1 MNELAYV
8 TVGLYFEVKD
18 SYIYGGEGSVGYA
31 AINLEEV
38 DTRKITDE
46 LIDKKRQEFSE
57 AFKVPVDSVK
67 LISKEEYDRETEDDE
82 EFDTYTQ
89 DW

>member
-46 LIDKKRQEFSE
+46 FINKRMQELSE

-82 EFDTYTQ
+82 FDTYTQ